1 MDTQKFALGK
11 QNLILIGIAFV
22 VIIIDQ
28 VLHQNIIILIY
39 LVSGE

>member
-22 VIIIDQ
+22 VIIIGFA
-28 VLHQNIIILIY
+28 LMA
-39 LVSGE
+39 GPG